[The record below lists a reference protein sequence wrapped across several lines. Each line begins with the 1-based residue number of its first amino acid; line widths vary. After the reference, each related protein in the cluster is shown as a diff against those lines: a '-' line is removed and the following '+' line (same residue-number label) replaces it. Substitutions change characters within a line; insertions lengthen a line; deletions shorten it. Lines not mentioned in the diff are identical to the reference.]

1 MNNNRSLDS
10 RRWRWAALALV
21 CAAGGACSDDE
32 TVSGVD
38 YYYEDPYLYDYY
50 YTADLA
56 YTGYY
61 WSDPWDYGVYVYQNG
76 GEVPGGPTTT
86 FGSVLRML
94 ARGEQVC
101 PGQVTVT
108 PRTAPPACS
117 TGAAG
122 DVRSGATIVFNGC
135 QLAGGT
141 TINGTFDVKAM
152 RSASQASCS
161 STTSVTLVAT
171 NTVTNLSITGPN
183 GARLVIPNQTD
194 SITGTFTY
202 GSTPGTVSDQS
213 SGRLQVYNAAGTLVG
228 DHNYQGTRSIVYTAS
243 TRSYAV
249 SGTINVQD
257 QQSDATAS
265 IQGTDVTRS
274 TACCRPTG
282 GTIVVNRVGGARP
295 GTHTWNFGASCGQ
308 ATLDGTTITLP
319 ACQ

>member
-1 MNNNRSLDS
+1 MNNNRSYGS
-10 RRWRWAALALV
+10 RGWRWAALALV
-21 CAAGGACSDDE
+21 CAAGACSDED

-61 WSDPWDYGVYVYQNG
+61 WADPWDYGVYVYQ
-76 GEVPGGPTTT
+76 GEEPTGQAPS

-117 TGAAG
+117 TGGAAE
-122 DVRSGATIVFNGC
+122 VRSGATITFNNC

-141 TINGTFDVKAM
+141 TINGTFDVRAM

-171 NTVTNLSITGPN
+171 NTVTNLTLTGPN

-202 GSTPGTVSDQS
+202 GSTPGTVSDQT

-228 DHNYQGTRSIVYTAS
+228 DHNFQGTRSIVYTAA

-249 SGTINVQD
+249 SGTVNVQD
-257 QQSDATAS
+257 QQSTATAS
-265 IQGTDVTRS
+265 IVGTDVTRS

-282 GTIVVNRVGGARP
+282 GMIVVNRVGGTRA
-295 GTHTWNFGASCGQ
+295 GTHTWNFGPSCGQ
-308 ATLDGTTITLP
+308 ATLDGTTITLQ